1 MDLRGIGQRTAAL
14 KTRGGSAPLPE
25 RDLVRLFQLLY
36 AARDVDFTHYKP
48 PTIERRI
55 RRRMA
60 AMKAHSLADYVRLLT
75 DSPQALDALYADI
88 LILVTSFFRDPAVF
102 EVLSRDVIPAMLGER
117 PGEGPVRGG
126 VPGCSTG

>member
-14 KTRGGSAPLPE
+14 KTRGGAPPLPE
-25 RDLVRLFQLLY
+25 GDLVRLFQLLY

-60 AMKAHSLADYVRLLT
+60 AMKVHSLADYVRLLT
-75 DSPQALDALYADI
+75 DSPQDLDALYADI
-88 LILVTSFFRDPAVF
+88 LIRVTSFFHDPAVS
-102 EVLSRDVIPAMLGER
+102 EVQSRDVIPAMLHELSCD
-117 PGEGPVRGG
+117 GPARGWA
-126 VPGCSTG
+126 PRF